1 MSNMRCAIAVDDDPV
16 YLESVGL
23 MLRKIGFA
31 EVRLFCNAF
40 DALDWL
46 DGHIP
51 DLIVSDWDMPL
62 MTGREFLEEIRG
74 ESSTRTIPFILNTGN
89 ESQYYLQQAYA
100 SGATDFLNKPYSF
113 AQFRES
119 VRRALEPVGND
130 NQAREQG
137 KCAS

>member
-23 MLRKIGFA
+23 MLRKVGFA
-31 EVRLFCNAF
+31 EVRLFCNAL

-46 DGHIP
+46 DGHTP

-62 MTGREFLEEIRG
+62 MTGRELLEEVRG
-74 ESSTRTIPFILNTGN
+74 EASMREIPFILNTGN

-119 VRRALEPVGND
+119 VRNALEPIGND
-130 NQAREQG
+130 NQEPARD

>member
-74 ESSTRTIPFILNTGN
+74 EPSTRAIPFILNTGN

-119 VRRALEPVGND
+119 VRRALDPAGND
-130 NQAREQG
+130 NVAAERD